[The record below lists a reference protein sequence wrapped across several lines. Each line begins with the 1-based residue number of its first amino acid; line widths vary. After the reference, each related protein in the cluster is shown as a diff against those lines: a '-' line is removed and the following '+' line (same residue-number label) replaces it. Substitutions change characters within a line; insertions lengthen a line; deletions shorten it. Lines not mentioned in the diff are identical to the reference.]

1 MTTKK
6 KLLHLALSLILVVSL
21 FAGCGS
27 NDHANLPDCPFSDLA
42 WDSSVSAMEEL
53 EGSDYTTEVSYYG
66 GTAYIYSRTYK
77 NAPGT
82 IRYSFDEKDALAAI
96 AWSYISDNDGEVA
109 TLYHSIREDMV
120 KAYGDSGY
128 QPDQDTYFGDV
139 WYRKDGNIIVSAVR
153 TQDLKAVQVTFV
165 SPKHSADESDT

>member
-6 KLLHLALSLILVVSL
+6 KLLRLALSLILLTAL
-21 FAGCGS
+21 FSGCDS
-27 NDHANLPDCPFSDLA
+27 NDHANLPVCPFSELK
-42 WDSSVSAMEEL
+42 WTSSVSAMEEL
-53 EGSDYTTEVSYYG
+53 EGSDYTTEESYYG

-82 IRYSFDEKDALAAI
+82 VRYSFDEKDVLAAI
-96 AWSYISDNDGEVA
+96 AWSYISDNDGEIS
-109 TLYHSIREDMV
+109 TLYHSIRKDMV
-120 KAYGDSGY
+120 KAYGESGY

>member
-1 MTTKK
+1 MKK
-6 KLLHLALSLILVVSL
+6 KLLSLGLSLILTACV

-27 NDHANLPDCPFSDLA
+27 NASGPQPDCPFSELK
-42 WDSSVSAMEEL
+42 WGSSVSDMEKL
-53 EGSDYTTEVSYYG
+53 EGSDHTTEDSYYG
-66 GTAYIYSRTYK
+66 GVAYVYPREYK
-77 NAPGT
+77 SASGT
-82 IRYSFDEKDALAAI
+82 VKYSFDDKENLAAI
-96 AWSYISDNDGEVA
+96 AWSYISDNDGEIS
-109 TLYHSIREDMV
+109 TLYHSIRGDMV
-120 KAYGDSGY
+120 KAYGESGY